1 MCTLS
6 AEEGILLSGNVLKA
20 KKRRKRRIGERLY
33 APSKWWHWILL
44 FLTMYILAFVFI
56 WFFVAAFICLLVEA
70 AVVALIVAIPI
81 AAYHCLQAR
90 KERIQQ
96 NST

>member
-1 MCTLS
+1 M
-6 AEEGILLSGNVLKA
+6 SGNVVKA
-20 KKRRKRRIGERLY
+20 KKRRRRRIGERLY

-44 FLTMYILAFVFI
+44 FLTMYTLAFVFI

-81 AAYHCLQAR
+81 AAYHCLQTR
-90 KERIQQ
+90 KERTQQ